1 MEVLHYRCAGMD
13 ISKRDAKVCVRVPG
27 ARHNT
32 FTKVITVTGAMTRD
46 ILELRNYL
54 VAEEVSLV
62 VMEATGDYW
71 RPFYYLLDPGT
82 ERDPGQ
88 CPAREKSSRSQNG
101 CFRRPVARRTRC
113 PRTRQ
118 GLLRATRTNPPAS

>member
-13 ISKRDAKVCVRVPG
+13 MSKRDAKVCVRVPG

-32 FTKVITVTGAMTRD
+32 FTKVITVTGAMTSD

-62 VMEATGDYW
+62 MMEATGDYW
-71 RPFYYLLDPGT
+71 RPFYYLLDPVLNVILVNA
-82 ERDPGQ
+82 RHARNLPG
-88 CPAREKSSRSQNG
+88 RKR
-101 CFRRPVARRTRC
+101 CFRRPVGRRTRR
-113 PRTRQ
+113 PWTRQ
-118 GLLRATRTNPPAS
+118 GFLRATRTNPPAS